1 MLIEI
6 NLVVGSNIFSQ
17 KGLTMEEYLSKVVY
31 FDEGSVTDY
40 VQIVA
45 GGKLE
50 KTTELLDLD
59 NSGGNADLKTNASIG
74 ISSIF
79 KNLIGFGVKAETNA
93 NLDISY
99 KSESLVKTI
108 LQNTILTDFLDL
120 AKDESLGIK
129 KYNDVE
135 IRVIKDSLSFI
146 VMVAPY
152 LKMFK
157 DGALKLDSDL
167 DLSVDMIKI
176 DDSIKLAKGY
186 FEFEGISNQESV
198 ILRFNIDSFR
208 NNYKVADLL
217 KMRLSIYAVPVGKVE
232 RKNLSITA
240 ELNMTGSSDGES
252 KYDNPEYG
260 ADVENTKEEDCL
272 MVYDVL
278 LAGV

>member
-79 KNLIGFGVKAETNA
+79 KSLIGFGVKAETNA

>member
-1 MLIEI
+1 M
-6 NLVVGSNIFSQ
+6 N
-17 KGLTMEEYLSKVVY
+17 EYLSKIVY

-59 NSGGNADLKTNASIG
+59 NDNGEADVKAEASVG
-74 ISSIF
+74 ISGIF
-79 KNLIGFGVKAETNA
+79 KSLIGVGAKAETNA
-93 NLDISY
+93 NVNISY

-135 IRVIKDSLSFI
+135 IKVIKDSLSFI

-157 DGALKLDSDL
+157 DGAFKLDSDL
-167 DLSVDMIKI
+167 NLSVDMIKI
-176 DDSIKLAKGY
+176 DDSIKMAKGY
-186 FEFEGISNQESV
+186 FEFEGISNQESI
-198 ILRFNIDSFR
+198 ILRFNIESFR

-217 KMRLSIYAVPVGKVE
+217 KMRLSIFAVPVGKVE
-232 RKNLSITA
+232 RKKLSITS
-240 ELNMTGSSDGES
+240 ELSMAGSSIGES
-252 KYDNPEYG
+252 EYDNPEYG
-260 ADVENTKEEDCL
+260 IDEENTKEEDCL

>member
-1 MLIEI
+1 MAEHYIKK
-6 NLVVGSNIFSQ
+6 VGR
-17 KGLTMEEYLSKVVY
+17 KGFIMSEYLNKIVY

-59 NSGGNADLKTNASIG
+59 NSGGNADIKTNASIG

-79 KNLIGFGVKAETNA
+79 KSLIGFGVKAETNA

-120 AKDESLGIK
+120 AKDESFGIK

-167 DLSVDMIKI
+167 NLSVDMIKI

-186 FEFEGISNQESV
+186 FEFEGISDQGSV

-240 ELNMTGSSDGES
+240 ELNMTSSSDGEN

-260 ADVENTKEEDCL
+260 ADVENDKEEDCL

>member
-1 MLIEI
+1 MHYIQK
-6 NLVVGSNIFSQ
+6 VGR
-17 KGLTMEEYLSKVVY
+17 KGFIMSEYLNKIVY

-59 NSGGNADLKTNASIG
+59 NSGGNADIKTNASIG

-79 KNLIGFGVKAETNA
+79 KSLIGFGVKAETNA

-120 AKDESLGIK
+120 AKDESFGIK

-186 FEFEGISNQESV
+186 FEFEGISDQESV

-260 ADVENTKEEDCL
+260 ADVENDKEEDCL

>member
-1 MLIEI
+1 M
-6 NLVVGSNIFSQ
+6 N
-17 KGLTMEEYLSKVVY
+17 EYLNKIVY

-79 KNLIGFGVKAETNA
+79 KSLIGFGVKAETNA

-129 KYNDVE
+129 KYDEVE

-146 VMVAPY
+146 IMVAPY

-157 DGALKLDSDL
+157 DGAFKLDSDL

-217 KMRLSIYAVPVGKVE
+217 KMRLNIYAVPVGKVE

-240 ELNMTGSSDGES
+240 ELNMAGSSDKEQ
-252 KYDNPEYG
+252 YDNPEYG
-260 ADVENTKEEDCL
+260 ADGINDDQSDCL

>member
-1 MLIEI
+1 M
-6 NLVVGSNIFSQ
+6 N
-17 KGLTMEEYLSKVVY
+17 EYLNKIVY

-79 KNLIGFGVKAETNA
+79 KSLIGFGVKAETNA

-129 KYNDVE
+129 KYDDVE

-146 VMVAPY
+146 IMVAPY

-157 DGALKLDSDL
+157 DLKLDSDL

-217 KMRLSIYAVPVGKVE
+217 KMRLRIYAVPVGKVE

-240 ELNMTGSSDGES
+240 ELNMAGSSDKG

-260 ADVENTKEEDCL
+260 VDGINDDQTECL

>member
-1 MLIEI
+1 M
-6 NLVVGSNIFSQ
+6 N
-17 KGLTMEEYLSKVVY
+17 EYLNKIVY

-40 VQIVA
+40 VQMVA
-45 GGKLE
+45 GGRLE

-79 KNLIGFGVKAETNA
+79 KSLIGFGVKAETNA

-120 AKDESLGIK
+120 AKNESLGIK
-129 KYNDVE
+129 KFDDVE

-146 VMVAPY
+146 IMVAPY

-157 DGALKLDSDL
+157 EGALKLDSDL

-186 FEFEGISNQESV
+186 FEFEGISNKESV

-217 KMRLSIYAVPVGKVE
+217 KMRLSIFAVPVGKVE

-240 ELNMTGSSDGES
+240 ELNMTGDVDGES
-252 KYDNPEYG
+252 KYDNPVYG
-260 ADVENTKEEDCL
+260 DEENTKEEDSL
-272 MVYDVL
+272 IVYDVL

>member
-1 MLIEI
+1 M
-6 NLVVGSNIFSQ
+6 S
-17 KGLTMEEYLSKVVY
+17 EYLSKIVY

-45 GGKLE
+45 GGRLE
-50 KTTELLDLD
+50 KTTELLDID
-59 NSGGNADLKTNASIG
+59 NSEGNADLKTNASIG
-74 ISSIF
+74 ISGIF
-79 KNLIGFGVKAETNA
+79 KSLIGFGVKAETNA

-120 AKDESLGIK
+120 AEDESLGIK
-129 KYNDVE
+129 KYDDVE

-146 VMVAPY
+146 IMVAPY

-157 DGALKLDSDL
+157 DGALRLDSDL

-186 FEFEGISNQESV
+186 FEFEGITNEGSV

-217 KMRLSIYAVPVGKVE
+217 KMRLNIYAVPVGKVK
-232 RKNLSITA
+232 RNNLSITA
-240 ELNMTGSSDGES
+240 EL
-252 KYDNPEYG
+252 
-260 ADVENTKEEDCL
+260 
-272 MVYDVL
+272 
-278 LAGV
+278 

>member
-1 MLIEI
+1 M
-6 NLVVGSNIFSQ
+6 S
-17 KGLTMEEYLSKVVY
+17 EYLNKIVY

-45 GGKLE
+45 GGRLE

-79 KNLIGFGVKAETNA
+79 KSLIGFGVKAETNA

-129 KYNDVE
+129 KYDGVE

-146 VMVAPY
+146 IMVAPY

-157 DGALKLDSDL
+157 EGALKLDSDL

-186 FEFEGISNQESV
+186 FEFEGISNKESV

-240 ELNMTGSSDGES
+240 ELNMTGDVDGES

-260 ADVENTKEEDCL
+260 ADVKKVKEENSL
-272 MVYDVL
+272 IVYDVL